1 MIQLSTQTFDLTA
14 RKFHQAACVLILAL
28 AFVLGPAAGRWLVAL
43 IGLVLLAGRYWWP
56 ADIFRQLVWRVLEPA
71 GLLRR
76 REVQEDH
83 TTRRVARLLGGAVLL
98 GATIVLSVGQG
109 WGWLL
114 VASMGILIFLDAA
127 FDFCLLCALTYYVGR
142 RQAHSVGETP
152 DA

>member
-1 MIQLSTQTFDLTA
+1 MVQLSTQPLDLTA

-43 IGLVLLAGRYWWP
+43 VGVVLLAGRYWWP

-83 TTRRVARLLGGAVLL
+83 TTRRVARVLGGAVLL
-98 GATIVLSVGQG
+98 GAALVFGGGPG
-109 WGWLL
+109 WGG
-114 VASMGILIFLDAA
+114 VFGAA
-127 FDFCLLCALTYYVGR
+127 
-142 RQAHSVGETP
+142 
-152 DA
+152 